1 MPSIFEKYDLKQVI
15 NTSGRMTAL
24 GVSTPRPE
32 VVEAAMAGMNQYF
45 EMKDLVNKTGDY
57 IAKLLEVEGATV
69 VSCASA
75 GIAQSVAAVLVKD
88 SDWLLENLHVTP
100 IENNEIVLPKGHN
113 VNFGA
118 PVGTMVALG
127 GGKLVEAGY
136 ANECSAEQLAAA
148 ITPRTAAI
156 LYIKSHH
163 CVQKSMLSV
172 EQAAVVAR
180 HHNLPLIVDAAAE
193 EDLQCY
199 YRVGADLVIYSGAK
213 AIEGPT
219 SGLVIGKTQY
229 VEWVKRQSMGIGRA
243 MKVGKEGILGLTCA
257 IEHYLT
263 ARKESGDE
271 MVAKMTPFI
280 EQLNTLNGVTAR
292 VVWDSAGRDIARAEI
307 KFDEAVTGIATG
319 ELVSALKQGEYA
331 IYFRGYKANE
341 GIIEADV
348 RSVDA
353 QQLEIVSRRIAEV
366 LNKEKTA

>member
-75 GIAQSVAAVLVKD
+75 GIALSVAGVLVKD

-100 IENNEIVLPKGHN
+100 IENNEIVLPRGHN

-136 ANECSAEQLAAA
+136 ANECSAAQLAAA

-180 HHNLPLIVDAAAE
+180 THNLPLIVDAAAE

-229 VEWVKRQSMGIGRA
+229 VE
-243 MKVGKEGILGLTCA
+243 
-257 IEHYLT
+257 
-263 ARKESGDE
+263 
-271 MVAKMTPFI
+271 
-280 EQLNTLNGVTAR
+280 
-292 VVWDSAGRDIARAEI
+292 
-307 KFDEAVTGIATG
+307 
-319 ELVSALKQGEYA
+319 
-331 IYFRGYKANE
+331 
-341 GIIEADV
+341 
-348 RSVDA
+348 
-353 QQLEIVSRRIAEV
+353 
-366 LNKEKTA
+366 

>member
-1 MPSIFEKYDLKQVI
+1 
-15 NTSGRMTAL
+15 
-24 GVSTPRPE
+24 
-32 VVEAAMAGMNQYF
+32 
-45 EMKDLVNKTGDY
+45 VNKTGEY

-75 GIAQSVAAVLVKD
+75 GIAQSVAAVLVQD

-136 ANECSAEQLAAA
+136 ANECSAAQLAAA

-172 EQAAVVAR
+172 EQAVVVAR
-180 HHNLPLIVDAAAE
+180 KYHLPLIVDAAAE

-199 YRVGADLVIYSGAK
+199 YRSGASLVIYSGAK

-229 VEWVKRQSMGIGRA
+229 VEWVKRQSAGIGRA
-243 MKVGKEGILGLTCA
+243 MK
-257 IEHYLT
+257 
-263 ARKESGDE
+263 
-271 MVAKMTPFI
+271 
-280 EQLNTLNGVTAR
+280 
-292 VVWDSAGRDIARAEI
+292 
-307 KFDEAVTGIATG
+307 
-319 ELVSALKQGEYA
+319 
-331 IYFRGYKANE
+331 
-341 GIIEADV
+341 
-348 RSVDA
+348 
-353 QQLEIVSRRIAEV
+353 
-366 LNKEKTA
+366 